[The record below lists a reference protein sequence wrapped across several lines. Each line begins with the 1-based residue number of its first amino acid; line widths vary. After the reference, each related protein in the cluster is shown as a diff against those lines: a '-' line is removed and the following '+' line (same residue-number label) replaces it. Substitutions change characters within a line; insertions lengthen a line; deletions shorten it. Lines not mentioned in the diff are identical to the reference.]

1 MAKLPR
7 FKRDALPEYT
17 EYELAK
23 SVIRGA
29 LEYFEKPG
37 VAEQF
42 EKWKQER
49 EARLAAEAGKE
60 AQA

>member
-1 MAKLPR
+1 MAKMPR
-7 FKRDALPEYT
+7 FKRDALPEYA

-29 LEYFEKPG
+29 LEY
-37 VAEQF
+37 F

-60 AQA
+60 AQV